1 MTRTSFTLL
10 RSATPPYIRPMEKR
24 GTKSERAKD
33 RPTAAPAQGKQERP
47 RLMPPPE
54 VSLGLEDFAAPADDQ
69 GLSLEELGQAYAA
82 MLHQG
87 ADPYPQPGDP
97 PSTPATS
104 TTTTAEAA
112 PTELEEPPRV
122 IDGTDDDGCEITPRS
137 ILEAILFVGHPQGE
151 PLTSTQIAALMRG
164 VRTAEIDELVVE
176 LNEKYDELGTAYTI
190 ASIGAGYQLQL
201 RSELSPLRD
210 KFYGRV
216 REAKLS
222 QVAVDILAVVAYHQP
237 ISQEQIDKMRAKPCG
252 GMLSQLV
259 RRELLRVERDPTA
272 GPKAKP
278 KYVTTDRFL
287 DLFGLESL
295 AELPRSHDPEKS
307 L

>member
-1 MTRTSFTLL
+1 
-10 RSATPPYIRPMEKR
+10 
-24 GTKSERAKD
+24 
-33 RPTAAPAQGKQERP
+33 
-47 RLMPPPE
+47 MPPPE
-54 VSLGLEDFAAPADDQ
+54 VSLGLENFTAPADDQ

-82 MLHQG
+82 MMHQG
-87 ADPYPQPGDP
+87 ADPYPQPGDAP
-97 PSTPATS
+97 ASAPAAETPAP
-104 TTTTAEAA
+104 EVD
-112 PTELEEPPRV
+112 EPPRV
-122 IDGTDDDGCEITPRS
+122 IDGVDDDGCEITPRS

-151 PLTSTQIAALMRG
+151 PLTSAQIASLMRG
-164 VRTAEIDELVVE
+164 VRAAEIDELVIE
-176 LNEKYDELGTAYTI
+176 LNERYDEQNTAYVI
-190 ASIGAGYQLQL
+190 ASIGAGYKLQL
-201 RSELSPLRD
+201 RQELGGLRD

-252 GMLSQLV
+252 SMLSQLV
-259 RRELLRVERDPTA
+259 RRELLRVERDPAA

-278 KYVTTDRFL
+278 LYVTTDRFL

-295 AELPRSHDPEKS
+295 SELPRSHDPDKS